1 MYVSPSIEN
10 SKQKTSP
17 LVVTELLSVLS
28 DELVVELLSVF
39 DEETS
44 LLDELL
50 VVEETELDELSE
62 AEELP
67 EKIPVL
73 SELLQPARIAV
84 SISIAENAEKRLYFI
99 KIPPEY
105 LLLNLII
112 KPLCKIQKHITVK
125 HL

>member
-1 MYVSPSIEN
+1 MYVSSSIEN

-28 DELVVELLSVF
+28 DEPVVELLSVF

-62 AEELP
+62 VEELP
-67 EKIPVL
+67 EKIPVF